1 MKKKTYSEL
10 IHFHSFEDRLKY
22 LQLQGAVGEYTF
34 ASHRYMN
41 QKFYTSNEWR
51 RTRDYVIS
59 RDNGCDLGLDGH
71 DIVGKIFVHH
81 INPITVKDLMT
92 ENVSDS
98 FLDLLNPDN
107 LITVSMD
114 THNIIHYGDAA
125 KIVTKPVIRVLNDTC
140 PWKKR

>member
-22 LQLQGAVGEYTF
+22 LQLEGIVGECTF
-34 ASHRYMN
+34 DSHRYMN

-51 RTRDYVIS
+51 RIRDYVIS

-92 ENVSDS
+92 ENISDS

-125 KIVTKPVIRVLNDTC
+125 KIITKPVTRTLNDTC